1 MLITISLL
9 CFSIIKV
16 IIGRESFFM
25 KLKPLLVCL
34 IVFFQGGV
42 LAEEKGGYL
51 INPGDALDISVW
63 KEVELQRELHVL
75 PDGTI
80 SFPLAGTLSIAGK
93 TITTVQKELTKK
105 LSAYITDPVVNIS
118 VKAVTGNIVYVI
130 GEVKNPG
137 QFVMYQPMD
146 MMQILSLAG
155 GLTTFAKANDILIL
169 RREAKGSKAIEF
181 EYGELE
187 DGDDL
192 DKNHLLKSGD
202 VIVVP

>member
-1 MLITISLL
+1 MLA
-9 CFSIIKV
+9 
-16 IIGRESFFM
+16 
-25 KLKPLLVCL
+25 KLKLLIVCL
-34 IVFFQGGV
+34 IIFIQGEV
-42 LAEEKGGYL
+42 LAEGQGGYL
-51 INPGDALDISVW
+51 INPGDVLDISVW

-93 TITTVQKELTKK
+93 TITTVQKELIKK

-181 EYGELE
+181 EYVELE

>member
-1 MLITISLL
+1 MLQHHQSHYWKRVML
-9 CFSIIKV
+9 
-16 IIGRESFFM
+16 M

-105 LSAYITDPVVNIS
+105 LSDYITDPVVNIS